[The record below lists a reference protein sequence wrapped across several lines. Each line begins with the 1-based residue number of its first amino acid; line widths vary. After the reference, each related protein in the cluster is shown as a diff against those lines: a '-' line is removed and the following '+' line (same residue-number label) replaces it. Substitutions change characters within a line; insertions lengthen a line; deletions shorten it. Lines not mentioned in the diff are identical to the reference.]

1 MISLLSNSR
10 RRKED
15 LPVFKQVKAGKT
27 QLNGLQGGHCVGGK
41 NKFDWINDEDEVE
54 EVEEDKEVVEF
65 EKGNKDSKIK
75 DLLILFP

>member
-1 MISLLSNSR
+1 MISLLLNLI

-41 NKFDWINDEDEVE
+41 NRFDWVNDEVE